1 MILGVTGYIGAGK
14 EEFVKILERKY
25 EFVRIEFKDAIV
37 REARRRG
44 LDINDRLALQDL
56 GKKVEEEE
64 GGRVWAGR
72 VMNGIGVR
80 RYNNPTE
87 NYVVECFRTEQ
98 QVRAFREKYGDD
110 FYLVAITADFD
121 IRWGRVRERG
131 KPGDPELLADF
142 KLVDDRDRGRG
153 VNPTQNTDWC
163 VRKGANYIL
172 LNDHHYLP
180 NFKRDV
186 TIFMRDEL
194 KISKP

>member
-25 EFVRIEFKDAIV
+25 KFVRIDFKDVIV

-44 LDINDRLALQDL
+44 VNYEDRLALQNL
-56 GKKVEEEE
+56 GKRVEEEE
-64 GGRVWAGR
+64 GERVWANR

-80 RYNNPTE
+80 KYNNPAE

-98 QVRAFREKYGDD
+98 QVRAFREKYEDG

-121 IRWGRVRERG
+121 MRWGRVRARE

-153 VNPTQNTDWC
+153 DNPTQNTDWC
-163 VRKGANYIL
+163 VKKGANHIL

-186 TIFMRDEL
+186 TIFMRDKL
-194 KISKP
+194 KIDKP